1 MPQITIFMLPKK
13 ISEIINNNVNIISK
27 EMSYKKDFFGDT
39 PAPFV
44 GRFNYPNVNVGIMSA
59 INAEKKDELDNPKLW
74 SNENKTVDEVVNL
87 RSSLINSRFKSNV
100 YSKREKLN
108 ELAKEVGL
116 ASGNV
121 ETEINLEDKPHF
133 KLNTFSYATPH
144 GPNAQ
149 LKKAKITSNPK
160 LNSKVERA
168 HYDTDLKSATALNEL
183 YNKGI
188 DENHLSQIL
197 SVGALGIGKNRKL
210 VPTRWSITATDDTLG
225 KQLLKD
231 IKINNPLD
239 NYKIYFGGIMGNYY
253 LILMFPEIFNYELF
267 EFSLQH
273 PDSYSTDFEYFS
285 GRKKYSEACEGGY
298 YTVRMAICEKLK
310 ELNLQSTAIAIRFIT
325 PEYTAPLGVWVTRE
339 ATRRCL
345 KQKPYEFN
353 SKEAML
359 DAARNIIKDEFKF
372 NLDIFLTKSILLKNL
387 KTQKKLFEF

>member
-1 MPQITIFMLPKK
+1 MLSKK
-13 ISEIINNNVNIISK
+13 ISEIINNNANIISK
-27 EMSYKKDFFGDT
+27 DFKYKKDFFGDT
-39 PAPFV
+39 PSPFV

-74 SNENKTVDEVVNL
+74 SNKNKTVNEVVNL
-87 RSSLINSRFKSNV
+87 RSSLINSRFKSNI
-100 YSKREKLN
+100 YSKKEKLN

-116 ASGNV
+116 ASDAV

-133 KLNTFSYATPH
+133 KLNSDNYATPH
-144 GPNAQ
+144 GPNAK

-160 LNSKVERA
+160 LNSKVEKA
-168 HYDTDLKSATALNEL
+168 YYDTDLKSATALNEL

-197 SVGALGIGKNRKL
+197 SVGALGLGKNRKL
-210 VPTRWSITATDDTLG
+210 VPTRWSITATDDTIG

-231 IKINNPLD
+231 IKVNNQLD

-253 LILMFPEIFNYELF
+253 IILMFPEIFSYELF
-267 EFSLQH
+267 EYSLQQ
-273 PDSYSTDFEYFS
+273 PDSYSTDYETFQ
-285 GRKKYSEACEGGY
+285 GRKTYSEACEGGY

-310 ELNLQSTAIAIRFIT
+310 ELNQQATTIAIRFIT

-353 SKEAML
+353 SKEEML
-359 DAARNIIKDEFKF
+359 KSARNIIKEEFNL
-372 NLDIFLTKSILLKNL
+372 NLDIFLNKSTLLKNL
-387 KTQKKLFEF
+387 KTQRKLFEF